1 MLGNGRE
8 LKWTIEP
15 GRIAVEIPESLKK
28 STKHSYVLK
37 LEME

>member
-1 MLGNGRE
+1 MLGTGRE
-8 LKWTIEP
+8 LKWTKKP

-28 STKHSYVLK
+28 PTKHAYVLK